1 MGTYS
6 EALKKSVPNQKQG
19 GSRLGHRN
27 MFTLTLGIALI
38 IVLAINIYLVLKIT
52 GMAKEKDKRVSRFL
66 EDAYKDRQ
74 DLENVREQI
83 ASASR
88 EISEFR
94 TTFDLSSRKMKEA
107 NVRMGGIEQRLD
119 SLDFNLH
126 NIIKA
131 KDYLFSRITKL
142 ETQSQP

>member
-6 EALKKSVPNQKQG
+6 EALKKSVSNPKQG
-19 GSRLGHRN
+19 GSKLGQRN
-27 MFTLTLGIALI
+27 TFTLILGIVLLV
-38 IVLAINIYLVLKIT
+38 VLAINIHLVLKIT
-52 GMAKEKDKRVSRFL
+52 DMAREKDKRVSRFL

-74 DLENVREQI
+74 DLENIREQI

-94 TTFDLSSRKMKEA
+94 TTFDLSSCKMKDA
-107 NVRMGGIEQRLD
+107 NIRMGGIEQRLD

-131 KDYLFSRITKL
+131 KNYLFSRITKL
-142 ETQSQP
+142 EQTNP